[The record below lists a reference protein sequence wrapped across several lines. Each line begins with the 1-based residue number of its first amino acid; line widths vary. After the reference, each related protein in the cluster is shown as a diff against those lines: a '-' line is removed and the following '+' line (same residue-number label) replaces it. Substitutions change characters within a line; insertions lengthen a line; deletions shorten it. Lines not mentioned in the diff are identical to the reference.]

1 MANQVELKQVIRAC
15 LQDFESKPYVKV
27 GVSNH
32 HIHLSREDMDI
43 LFGPGVE
50 LTPIKDLLPGQYA
63 SAEVVDV
70 AGPKGTIKKMR
81 ILGPLRSTT
90 QVEVSLTDTFIL
102 GLQVPI
108 RESGKLDGAATVT
121 ISNPLT
127 GASIERACAIV
138 ALRHAHLTPEFA
150 ARFGLK
156 DKQFASLEFSG
167 ERKVL
172 FDQVLLRVSKDFNNE
187 IHIDLDEANAGAIKN
202 DDLGLIITGRQ

>member
-1 MANQVELKQVIRAC
+1 MANQVELKQIIRAC

-70 AGPKGTIKKMR
+70 AGPKGAIKKMR

-90 QVEVSLTDTFIL
+90 QVEVSLTDTFTL
-102 GLQVPI
+102 GVQAPI
-108 RESGKLDGAATVT
+108 KESGKLDGAATVT

-138 ALRHAHLTPEFA
+138 ALRHVHLTPEFA
-150 ARFGLK
+150 ARVGLK
-156 DKQFASLEFSG
+156 DKQFVSLEFSG
-167 ERKVL
+167 VRKVL
-172 FDQVLLRVSKDFNNE
+172 LDQVLLRVSKDFNNE
-187 IHIDLDEANAGAIKN
+187 SHIDLDEANAGAIKN
-202 DDLGLIITGRQ
+202 DDLGLIVTGR